1 MPLLDLG
8 ELRCE
13 PNPMQNILNI
23 TFLNKSTA
31 NQGLLTIT
39 DVAGKSVSQQ
49 NILLSAGDNKFT
61 VDALGNI
68 PSGVYIVSLIV
79 NDHVFSSKLL
89 KN

>member
-1 MPLLDLG
+1 
-8 ELRCE
+8 
-13 PNPMQNILNI
+13 MQNILNI

-31 NQGLLTIT
+31 NQGFLTIT

-49 NILLSAGDNKFT
+49 NILLSAGGNKLT

-68 PSGVYIVSLIV
+68 PSEVYIVSLIV

-89 KN
+89 KT